1 MLEAL
6 SPSSPHSI
14 PRSVSPY
21 IASLMSMLSIKPVV
35 IMGATGTGKTKLSI
49 DVSKVISGEVVN
61 ADKMQIYSGLDITTN
76 KLCLNDQHGIPHH
89 LIGAISAITDDV
101 SIPLFR
107 SAATKI
113 TESIV
118 RRGHIPVLV
127 GGSNSL
133 IHGFLV
139 DKLDASLIDP
149 FAVESYRPTLRFQ
162 SCLLWIQCDE
172 VVLKKYLSR
181 QVDDMVDA
189 GLVKELK
196 EYFDSVSIHE
206 SVGYNGL
213 ARAIG
218 VPELRE
224 YFAGRKSLCDSIKEM
239 KSNTQALAEAQ
250 IAKIRHIVDIWG
262 WPVYSLDA
270 TETIRS
276 HITGSNHTAT
286 TIAWERD
293 VRRPAL
299 TIINEFLGR

>member
-61 ADKMQIYSGLDITTN
+61 TDKMQIYSGLDITTN
-76 KLCLNDQHGIPHH
+76 KLCLNDRHGIPHH

-139 DKLDASLIDP
+139 DKLDASLID
-149 FAVESYRPTLRFQ
+149 
-162 SCLLWIQCDE
+162 LLQ
-172 VVLKKYLSR
+172 
-181 QVDDMVDA
+181 
-189 GLVKELK
+189 
-196 EYFDSVSIHE
+196 
-206 SVGYNGL
+206 
-213 ARAIG
+213 
-218 VPELRE
+218 
-224 YFAGRKSLCDSIKEM
+224 
-239 KSNTQALAEAQ
+239 
-250 IAKIRHIVDIWG
+250 
-262 WPVYSLDA
+262 
-270 TETIRS
+270 
-276 HITGSNHTAT
+276 
-286 TIAWERD
+286 
-293 VRRPAL
+293 
-299 TIINEFLGR
+299 

>member
-1 MLEAL
+1 
-6 SPSSPHSI
+6 
-14 PRSVSPY
+14 
-21 IASLMSMLSIKPVV
+21 
-35 IMGATGTGKTKLSI
+35 
-49 DVSKVISGEVVN
+49 
-61 ADKMQIYSGLDITTN
+61 
-76 KLCLNDQHGIPHH
+76 
-89 LIGAISAITDDV
+89 
-101 SIPLFR
+101 
-107 SAATKI
+107 
-113 TESIV
+113 
-118 RRGHIPVLV
+118 
-127 GGSNSL
+127 
-133 IHGFLV
+133 
-139 DKLDASLIDP
+139 
-149 FAVESYRPTLRFQ
+149 
-162 SCLLWIQCDE
+162 
-172 VVLKKYLSR
+172 
-181 QVDDMVDA
+181 MVDA

-206 SVGYNGL
+206 SVGYSGL

-250 IAKIRHIVDIWG
+250 IVKIRHIVDIWG

-270 TETIRS
+270 TETIHS

>member
-1 MLEAL
+1 
-6 SPSSPHSI
+6 
-14 PRSVSPY
+14 
-21 IASLMSMLSIKPVV
+21 
-35 IMGATGTGKTKLSI
+35 MGATGTGKTKLSI

-76 KLCLNDQHGIPHH
+76 KLCLNDRHGIPHH

-162 SCLLWIQCDE
+162 SCLLWIQCD
-172 VVLKKYLSR
+172 
-181 QVDDMVDA
+181 
-189 GLVKELK
+189 
-196 EYFDSVSIHE
+196 
-206 SVGYNGL
+206 
-213 ARAIG
+213 
-218 VPELRE
+218 
-224 YFAGRKSLCDSIKEM
+224 
-239 KSNTQALAEAQ
+239 
-250 IAKIRHIVDIWG
+250 
-262 WPVYSLDA
+262 
-270 TETIRS
+270 
-276 HITGSNHTAT
+276 
-286 TIAWERD
+286 
-293 VRRPAL
+293 
-299 TIINEFLGR
+299 

>member
-1 MLEAL
+1 
-6 SPSSPHSI
+6 
-14 PRSVSPY
+14 
-21 IASLMSMLSIKPVV
+21 MLSIKPVV
-35 IMGATGTGKTKLSI
+35 IMGATSIGKTKLSI

-61 ADKMQIYSGLDITTN
+61 VDKMQIYSSLDITTN
-76 KLCLNDQHGIPHH
+76 KVCLNDQHGIPHH

-101 SIPLFR
+101 TIPLFQ
-107 SAATKI
+107 SAVTTI

-118 RRGHIPVLV
+118 RHGHIPVLV

-162 SCLLWIQCDE
+162 SCLLRIQCDE
-172 VVLKKYLSR
+172 IVLKKNLSR
-181 QVDDMVDA
+181 RVDA

-196 EYFDSVSIHE
+196 EYFDSVSVQK
-206 SVGYNGL
+206 SAGCSGL

-218 VPELRE
+218 VPELSE

-239 KSNTQALAEAQ
+239 KSNTQALAKAQ
-250 IAKIRHIVDIWG
+250 IAKIIHIVDIWG

-270 TETIRS
+270 TESIHS

-299 TIINEFLGR
+299 TIINEFFG